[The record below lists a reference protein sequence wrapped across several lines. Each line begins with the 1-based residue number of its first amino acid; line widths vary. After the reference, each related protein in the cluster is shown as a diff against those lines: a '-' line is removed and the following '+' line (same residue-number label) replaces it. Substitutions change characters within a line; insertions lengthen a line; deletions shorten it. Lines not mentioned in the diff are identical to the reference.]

1 MTTFWLIVCIATAIA
16 EIMTLAMISIWFT
29 AGAFVAMVCAFFG
42 APEMLQIVVFAA
54 VSVITLALFKVKGQK
69 ITGRLNTPTNADRV
83 IGREGLVLKAVD
95 ALRDEGL
102 VRVDG
107 QEWSAR
113 PVDESRP
120 IPEGETV
127 IVRRIQGVKLLVE
140 PKADNEA

>member
-1 MTTFWLIVCIATAIA
+1 
-16 EIMTLAMISIWFT
+16 
-29 AGAFVAMVCAFFG
+29 MVCAFFG

-95 ALRDEGL
+95 ALGDEGL
-102 VRVDG
+102 VSVDG

-113 PVDESRP
+113 PVDESRS